1 MVNILLNNNNNN
13 NNKRRMSIRKAL
25 ADSGCSKNMYYNN
38 KDHTNYITAVTASTE
53 PSSSSSTNR
62 NKKQN
67 ICLDKAYHSKEVE
80 QVIVKRRWYILHIKH
95 RREEKRL
102 IKKYPARRWVIERTN
117 QWHNRFRKLFTRY
130 EKKNKNYLVPV
141 KLANSVI
148 VIGG

>member
-1 MVNILLNNNNNN
+1 VVNILLNNN

-80 QVIVKRRWYILHIKH
+80 QVIVKRR
-95 RREEKRL
+95 
-102 IKKYPARRWVIERTN
+102 
-117 QWHNRFRKLFTRY
+117 
-130 EKKNKNYLVPV
+130 
-141 KLANSVI
+141 
-148 VIGG
+148 